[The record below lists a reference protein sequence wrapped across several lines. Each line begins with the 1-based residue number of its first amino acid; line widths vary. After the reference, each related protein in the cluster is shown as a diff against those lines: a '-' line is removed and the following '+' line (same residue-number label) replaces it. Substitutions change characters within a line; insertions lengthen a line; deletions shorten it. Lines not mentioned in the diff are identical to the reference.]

1 MSCHEYEWVGN
12 HFICGMHAQYKLTAQ
27 IIKSL
32 LHYNVVNRR
41 VQKNPEHTSLFHN
54 DYPDFITKPLYR
66 NDNNC
71 IRVNEPTGIQ
81 LAVHHKLRV
90 FGFAKAK

>member
-1 MSCHEYEWVGN
+1 MLSIQEC
-12 HFICGMHAQYKLTAQ
+12 K
-27 IIKSL
+27 
-32 LHYNVVNRR
+32 
-41 VQKNPEHTSLFHN
+41 KNLNTPHCFKMINS
-54 DYPDFITKPLYR
+54 DFITKPLYS